1 MIKNIFKLKNL
12 YLLIAVVALGY
23 GGYYFGTQNTENTT
37 SNKTLE
43 LTTVSIQKGDLE
55 KKEEYNGTLRQTD
68 SKVLNSPMSGVVTYV
83 PKEGT
88 VISFGELLFAID
100 NKPVILLEGT
110 TPFYR
115 TLDLNSNPGPDVLQ
129 LEEALIYLGY
139 AAEDFVSDETFDE
152 VTSKMLN
159 SLYIDYGIETKSD
172 ITPVDQVVI
181 NLKEAEV
188 ESIEKI
194 IDDGGISKVFVDDK
208 KKQLDDLI
216 ENSSVST
223 AELNDKKK
231 KLDDAKEAATEES
244 AAWQVANNL
253 VDDYYVQITLLQDLT
268 NPKTNAK
275 SSSEREDEIKVYE
288 DLIEEQKRIRDL
300 EKGKESGIDATEALA
315 IETAQKAYDEELQV
329 YNQGIS
335 ATDALAIE
343 TAQKAYDDALDEYNN
358 GVDQVSE
365 LAKAKEE
372 LEELRLSSRSETF
385 SPTNAYASETS
396 LIVGSY
402 INEVGSAVG
411 LNSPLYNISSIGI
424 EVVFQVDATDQETVS
439 LGDRVEIELPTDE
452 RVPTVISFI
461 DQVVTQTQAGEF
473 IEVTLEVLNP
483 EEIET
488 YDQAPVKVFVIT
500 EISAGVLYVPVN
512 ALLALAEGGYAL
524 EVYEGEVETGTF
536 NGESGVDTNYIA
548 VEIGVFTDGFVEV
561 KGNISEGQVVV
572 VPR

>member
-1 MIKNIFKLKNL
+1 MMKNIFKLKNL
-12 YLLIAVVALGY
+12 YLLIAVVALAY
-23 GGYYFGTQNTENTT
+23 GGFYFGTQNTEIAT

-88 VISFGELLFAID
+88 VISFGEVLFAVD

-159 SLYIDYGIETKSD
+159 SLYIDYGIDTKSD
-172 ITPVDQVVI
+172 ITPVEQVVI

-216 ENSSVST
+216 KNSSVST

-300 EKGKESGIDATEALA
+300 EKGKESGIDAAEALA

-402 INEVGSAVG
+402 INEVGSAVA

-439 LGDRVEIELPTDE
+439 LGDGVEIELPTDE

>member
-1 MIKNIFKLKNL
+1 MKNIFKLKNL
-12 YLLIAVVALGY
+12 LTLVAVAALAY
-23 GGYYFGTQNTENTT
+23 GGYYFGTQNSDTVT

-43 LTTVSIQKGDLE
+43 LTTVSIKKGDLE

-68 SKVLNSPMSGVVTYV
+68 SKVLNSPMSGVVTYA

-88 VISFGELLFAID
+88 VINFGEVLFAID
-100 NKPVILLEGT
+100 NKPVILLEGA

-115 TLDLNSNPGPDVLQ
+115 TLDLNSNPGPDILQ

-139 AAEDFVSDETFDE
+139 AAEDFVPDETFDE
-152 VTSKMLN
+152 TTSNMLN
-159 SLYIDYGIETKSD
+159 TLYVDYKIDTKSE
-172 ITPVDQVVI
+172 ITSAEQVAI

-194 IDDGGISKVFVDDK
+194 IEDGGISKTFVDDK

-216 ENSSVST
+216 ENSSVSIT
-223 AELNDKKK
+223 ELNDKKK
-231 KLDDAKEAATEES
+231 RLDDAKEAATEES
-244 AAWQVANNL
+244 AAWQAANNL
-253 VDDYYVQITLLQDLT
+253 VEDYYIQITLLEDLT
-268 NPKTNAK
+268 NPKTLAK
-275 SSSEREDEIKVYE
+275 SSSERQDEIKVYE

-315 IETAQKAYDEELQV
+315 IETAQKAYDDALQV

-335 ATDALAIE
+335 ATEALAIE

-372 LEELRLSSRSETF
+372 LRELKLASKSETF
-385 SPTNAYASETS
+385 SPTNAYASETPI
-396 LIVGSY
+396 IVGSY
-402 INEVGSAVG
+402 VNDVGSAVG

-424 EVVFQVDATDQETVS
+424 EVVFQVDASDQETVS
-439 LGDRVEIELPTDE
+439 LGDSVEIELPTDE
-452 RVPTVISFI
+452 KVPTVISFI

-483 EEIET
+483 EEIEA
-488 YDQAPVKVFVIT
+488 YDQAPVKVFVTT
-500 EISAGVLYVPVN
+500 EISVGVLYVPVN

-561 KGNISEGQVVV
+561 KVNISEGQVVV

>member
-1 MIKNIFKLKNL
+1 MKNIFKLKNL
-12 YLLIAVVALGY
+12 LTLVTVAALAY
-23 GGYYFGTQNTENTT
+23 GGYYFGTQNSDTVT

-43 LTTVSIQKGDLE
+43 LTTVSIKKGDLE

-88 VISFGELLFAID
+88 VINFGEVLFAID
-100 NKPVILLEGT
+100 NKPVILLEGA

-115 TLDLNSNPGPDVLQ
+115 TLDLNSNPGPDILQ

-139 AAEDFVSDETFDE
+139 AAEDFVPDETFDE
-152 VTSKMLN
+152 TTSNMLN
-159 SLYIDYGIETKSD
+159 TLYVDYKIDTKSE
-172 ITPVDQVVI
+172 ITSAEQVAI

-194 IDDGGISKVFVDDK
+194 IEDGGISKTFVDDK

-216 ENSSVST
+216 ENSSVSIT
-223 AELNDKKK
+223 ELNDKKK
-231 KLDDAKEAATEES
+231 RLDDAKEAATEES
-244 AAWQVANNL
+244 VAWQAANNL
-253 VDDYYVQITLLQDLT
+253 VEDYYIQITLLEDLT
-268 NPKTNAK
+268 NPKTLAK
-275 SSSEREDEIKVYE
+275 SSSERQDEIKVYE

-315 IETAQKAYDEELQV
+315 IETAQKAYDDALQV

-335 ATDALAIE
+335 ATEALAIE

-372 LEELRLSSRSETF
+372 LRELKLASKSETF
-385 SPTNAYASETS
+385 SPTNAYASETPI
-396 LIVGSY
+396 IVGSY
-402 INEVGSAVG
+402 VNDVGSAVG

-424 EVVFQVDATDQETVS
+424 EVVFQVDASDQETVS
-439 LGDRVEIELPTDE
+439 LGDSVEIELPTDE
-452 RVPTVISFI
+452 KVPTVISFI

-483 EEIET
+483 EEIEA
-488 YDQAPVKVFVIT
+488 YDQAPVKVFVTT
-500 EISAGVLYVPVN
+500 EISVGVLYVPVN

>member
-1 MIKNIFKLKNL
+1 MKNIFKLKNL
-12 YLLIAVVALGY
+12 LTLVAVAALAY
-23 GGYYFGTQNTENTT
+23 GGYSFGTQNSDTVT

-43 LTTVSIQKGDLE
+43 LTTVSIKKGDLE

-88 VISFGELLFAID
+88 VINFGEVLFAID
-100 NKPVILLEGT
+100 NKPVILLEGA

-115 TLDLNSNPGPDVLQ
+115 TLDLNSNPGPDILQ

-139 AAEDFVSDETFDE
+139 AAEDFVPDETFNE
-152 VTSKMLN
+152 TTSNMLN
-159 SLYIDYGIETKSD
+159 TLYVDYKIDTKSE
-172 ITPVDQVVI
+172 ITSAEQVAI

-194 IDDGGISKVFVDDK
+194 IEDGGISKTFVDDK

-216 ENSSVST
+216 ENSSVSIT
-223 AELNDKKK
+223 ELNDKKK
-231 KLDDAKEAATEES
+231 RLDDAKEAATEES
-244 AAWQVANNL
+244 AEWQAANNL
-253 VDDYYVQITLLQDLT
+253 VEDYYIQITLLEDLT
-268 NPKTNAK
+268 NPKTLAK
-275 SSSEREDEIKVYE
+275 SSSERQDEIKVYE

-315 IETAQKAYDEELQV
+315 IETAQKAYDDALQV

-335 ATDALAIE
+335 ATEALAIE

-372 LEELRLSSRSETF
+372 LRELKLASKSETF
-385 SPTNAYASETS
+385 SPTNAYASETPI
-396 LIVGSY
+396 IVGSY
-402 INEVGSAVG
+402 VNDVGSAVG

-424 EVVFQVDATDQETVS
+424 EVVFQVDASDQETVS
-439 LGDRVEIELPTDE
+439 LGDSVEIELPTDE
-452 RVPTVISFI
+452 KVPTVISFI

-483 EEIET
+483 EEIEA
-488 YDQAPVKVFVIT
+488 YDQAPVKVFVTT
-500 EISAGVLYVPVN
+500 EISVGVLYVPVN

>member
-1 MIKNIFKLKNL
+1 MMKNIFKLKNL
-12 YLLIAVVALGY
+12 YLLIVVVALAY

-139 AAEDFVSDETFDE
+139 AAEDFVADETFDE
-152 VTSKMLN
+152 ITSNMLN
-159 SLYIDYGIETKSD
+159 TLYVDYKIDTKSE
-172 ITPVDQVVI
+172 ITPAEQVAI
-181 NLKEAEV
+181 NLKKTEV
-188 ESIEKI
+188 ENIEETI
-194 IDDGGISKVFVDDK
+194 SDGGIS
-208 KKQLDDLI
+208 
-216 ENSSVST
+216 SVQV
-223 AELNDKKK
+223 NDKKK
-231 KLDDAKEAATEES
+231 RLDDAKEAAAEES
-244 AAWQVANNL
+244 VEWKTANNL
-253 VDDYYVQITLLQDLT
+253 VEDYYIQIDLLRDLT
-268 NPKTNAK
+268 NPKTMAK
-275 SSSEREDEIKVYE
+275 NESQREDEIKQYE
-288 DLIEEQKRIRDL
+288 DLIEEQKRIRDM
-300 EKGKESGIDATEALA
+300 EEGKESGIDAAEALL
-315 IETAQKAYDEELQV
+315 IETAQKAYEDILE
-329 YNQGIS
+329 
-335 ATDALAIE
+335 
-343 TAQKAYDDALDEYNN
+343 EYNK
-358 GVDQVSE
+358 GVDQEAE

-372 LEELRLSSRSETF
+372 LKELELASKSETF
-385 SPTNAYASETS
+385 SPTNAYASGTS
-396 LIVGSY
+396 VIVGSY
-402 INEVGSAVG
+402 VNDVGSAVV

-424 EVVFQVDATDQETVS
+424 EVVFQVDASDQETVS
-439 LGDRVEIELPTDE
+439 LGDSVEIELPTDE

>member
-172 ITPVDQVVI
+172 ITPVEQVVI

-194 IDDGGISKVFVDDK
+194 IDDGGTIWLPSF
-208 KKQLDDLI
+208 Q
-216 ENSSVST
+216 
-223 AELNDKKK
+223 
-231 KLDDAKEAATEES
+231 
-244 AAWQVANNL
+244 
-253 VDDYYVQITLLQDLT
+253 
-268 NPKTNAK
+268 PCPPGC
-275 SSSEREDEIKVYE
+275 
-288 DLIEEQKRIRDL
+288 KRD
-300 EKGKESGIDATEALA
+300 GMA
-315 IETAQKAYDEELQV
+315 
-329 YNQGIS
+329 
-335 ATDALAIE
+335 
-343 TAQKAYDDALDEYNN
+343 
-358 GVDQVSE
+358 
-365 LAKAKEE
+365 
-372 LEELRLSSRSETF
+372 
-385 SPTNAYASETS
+385 
-396 LIVGSY
+396 GSM
-402 INEVGSAVG
+402 
-411 LNSPLYNISSIGI
+411 
-424 EVVFQVDATDQETVS
+424 
-439 LGDRVEIELPTDE
+439 
-452 RVPTVISFI
+452 
-461 DQVVTQTQAGEF
+461 
-473 IEVTLEVLNP
+473 
-483 EEIET
+483 
-488 YDQAPVKVFVIT
+488 
-500 EISAGVLYVPVN
+500 
-512 ALLALAEGGYAL
+512 
-524 EVYEGEVETGTF
+524 
-536 NGESGVDTNYIA
+536 
-548 VEIGVFTDGFVEV
+548 
-561 KGNISEGQVVV
+561 GN
-572 VPR
+572 